1 MIGGNPPFLGGK
13 LLIARP
19 LPEIDYRPAA
29 ELVALRL
36 RDQQRLAVERVVD
49 VDTAAGPALQPPRRS
64 SRPPNSALSPAS
76 TAPSPRSATHARM
89 DARFPL
95 RRRDTLAP
103 DPTVTV
109 GRTRSTL
116 SMAAERL
123 TDDNYPATRAVEVIL
138 SKIRR
143 TAICGATRRCWR
155 RHRGGRYRWGGSE
168 HNRKR
173 RVSPTCGRRSRP
185 LRASRSTKEN
195 TLPIIAINMND
206 SPARTDPEEAA
217 IGRPTATARRLVE
230 ASVSPNTR
238 RAYAGALRRLDAWL
252 DGRELDDAAL
262 AAYLAEL
269 HDAGRASSS
278 ASMAVAAACFRA
290 KLAGQPTPAGE
301 RTARVLAGYRR
312 TAGDRG
318 RGQARP
324 FGVSDLAA
332 VLATCHRPRR
342 RGRGVESEEVALE
355 RGRLDAVI
363 AGLLFMAGMRRS
375 EVSAL
380 RWADVVD
387 STAGDGVLVT
397 VRRSKTNQEGE
408 VNDVRFVKDGV
419 ARALRMLRAAMS
431 PEPSDRVVPLS
442 AQMIGLRFTA
452 AAQAAGVECRVTAHS
467 GRVGLASELTSRGA
481 STTDVMLAGNWK
493 TSRMVAHY
501 SAGATA
507 ERGAVARYL

>member
-1 MIGGNPPFLGGK
+1 
-13 LLIARP
+13 
-19 LPEIDYRPAA
+19 
-29 ELVALRL
+29 
-36 RDQQRLAVERVVD
+36 
-49 VDTAAGPALQPPRRS
+49 
-64 SRPPNSALSPAS
+64 
-76 TAPSPRSATHARM
+76 
-89 DARFPL
+89 
-95 RRRDTLAP
+95 
-103 DPTVTV
+103 
-109 GRTRSTL
+109 
-116 SMAAERL
+116 
-123 TDDNYPATRAVEVIL
+123 
-138 SKIRR
+138 
-143 TAICGATRRCWR
+143 
-155 RHRGGRYRWGGSE
+155 
-168 HNRKR
+168 
-173 RVSPTCGRRSRP
+173 
-185 LRASRSTKEN
+185 
-195 TLPIIAINMND
+195 MND
-206 SPARTDPEEAA
+206 LPARIDPEEAA
-217 IGRPTATARRLVE
+217 IGRPTPTARRLVE

-252 DGRELDDAAL
+252 DRRELDDANL

-290 KLAGQPTPAGE
+290 KFAGQPTPAGE

-312 TAGDRG
+312 TASDRG
-318 RGQARP
+318 RGQARR

-363 AGLLFMAGMRRS
+363 AGLLFMAGMRQS

-380 RWADVVD
+380 RWADIVE
-387 STAGDGVLVT
+387 STDGNGMLVT

-408 VNDVRFVKDGV
+408 TNDVRFVKGGV
-419 ARALRMLRAAMS
+419 ARALRALRAATS
-431 PEPSDRVVPLS
+431 TESGDRAVPLS

-452 AAQAAGVECRVTAHS
+452 AAAAAGVESRVTAHS

-481 STTDVMLAGNWK
+481 STTDLMLAGNWK